1 MLNAKALFV
10 AGLMVWATLPLG
22 ATNTWVAQPRRAEN
36 VDWPIPSFAGRDFWT
51 LLSSAWWDLPG
62 LKDEQFV
69 QDSGLWGVMLPFVDK
84 ENMTRTLAIK
94 EIEIYQANL
103 KENTASRSD
112 FKFSAGE
119 TNTLFFHQER
129 INDGDKQRC
138 VFISADPR
146 PVKERYRPA
155 RASIRATLPT
165 NNPVNEIAIFHGS
178 DGKARLE
185 SVEFYAVVNGKER
198 VKMAPSRIQSDSAV
212 LRASFT
218 NAPATGELLIECV
231 SVKTLIKIRPALD
244 SLSPQLEKHCQ
255 KYPFVPEESFRLN
268 SGHVMGLNA
277 DNFDPVSW
285 DTFLRKY
292 QTTYMGLCL
301 GEWDSNLFHLLYL
314 YTNNPVYKDLKSYI
328 ADYSNRKEAEEAVRT
343 IWKYQRET
351 LPGPIWGLSGQMNS
365 TQYGLEW
372 GGSIACM
379 ELCGGSPDFP
389 HRSNLLFAR
398 GAARQYNKPWML
410 YLAYYRNM
418 SDTNSKGKGKGPTGW
433 WSGTDFGIP
442 PSLGRRLLFL
452 SYYLGTSFQ
461 TFEAQPW
468 GQVKQEGV
476 NGPCALTGNGKAV
489 KDIYTWVH
497 GANGQRGTYYA
508 PILLLMDYLHGHF
521 SWTRKE
527 WKTWDTLPFE
537 DGDYMAEHFLRAI
550 DPFYGTSPDNPPY
563 SANLHNSKLGDI
575 FDVFF
580 ANPPSGSVNAKL
592 LGKYP
597 VVILLDDINISAE
610 LAGRLKEYVA
620 EGGTLVI
627 NSAQCKGDLNNEQ
640 FLGLDLLPESVDED
654 NMKIRKV
661 KLTGACALIATA
673 SGLPVL
679 TKNAH
684 GKGHVLVATPHFM
697 LMQNKQ
703 AANPLIE
710 KILLQLQAEVLPM
723 KVEGDIEFL
732 FNRMADGAWRII
744 LLNNKGVRKLESE
757 SVETFDAAYTAEVSV
772 TVPADV
778 QAKELMANES
788 LAETVKAD
796 EKVITLKV
804 PPGDVRVLD
813 IGNLR

>member
-36 VDWPIPSFAGRDFWT
+36 ADWPIPSFAGRDFWT
-51 LLSSAWWDLPG
+51 LLAPVWWDLPG
-62 LKDEQFV
+62 LKDKQFV
-69 QDSGLWGVMLPFVDK
+69 RDSGLWGVVLPFVDK
-84 ENMTRTLAIK
+84 ENMTRTLALK
-94 EIEIYQANL
+94 EIEIYQANSI
-103 KENTASRSD
+103 ENTALRSK

-119 TNTLFFHQER
+119 TNTLFFHPER

-155 RASIRATLPT
+155 RASIQATLPASD
-165 NNPVNEIAIFHGS
+165 PVNEVAIFHGS

-185 SVEFYAVVNGKER
+185 SIEFYAVVNGNER
-198 VKMAPSRIQSDSAV
+198 VKMAPSKIKSEAAETRV
-212 LRASFT
+212 SFT

-231 SVKTLIKIRPALD
+231 SVKTFIKVGPVLS
-244 SLSPQLEKHCQ
+244 SLSTQLVKHCET
-255 KYPFVPEESFRLN
+255 YPFVPEDCFRFFN
-268 SGHVMGLNA
+268 GSMFGLNA
-277 DNFDPVSW
+277 DNFDPISW
-285 DTFLRKY
+285 DRFLAKY
-292 QTTYMGLCL
+292 QKTFMGLYL
-301 GEWDSNLFHLLYL
+301 GEWDSNLFILLQA
-314 YTNNPVYKDLKSYI
+314 TNNPVYNDLKSYI

-343 IWKYQRET
+343 IWKCQRET

-365 TQYGLEW
+365 PQYGLEW
-372 GGSIACM
+372 GGTIACM

-468 GQVKQEGV
+468 GQVEQEGV
-476 NGPCALTGNGKAV
+476 NGLCTLTGNGKAV

-537 DGDYMAEHFLRAI
+537 DGDYMTEHFLRAI

-580 ANPPSGSVNAKL
+580 ANPPSGSVDAKL
-592 LGKYP
+592 LSKYP

-620 EGGTLVI
+620 GGGTLVI
-627 NSAQCKGDLNNEQ
+627 NSAQCKGALNSEQ
-640 FLGLDLLPESVDED
+640 FLGLDLLPESADED

-661 KLTGACALIATA
+661 KLTQASALIASA

-732 FNRMADGAWRII
+732 FNRLAPGAWRII

-757 SVETFDAAYTAEVSV
+757 SVETFDAAYTAQVSV